1 MNIFHNPNLQEI
13 IVRRG
18 PFYKRYNCGP
28 GFKRKEVEAMQMLK
42 SKRLMLLLMS
52 FTAIFAFGLTSS
64 LAQEKTKMA
73 GKRYGVSTK
82 REVIKLDDTKGHI
95 LILSESKGIDVAT
108 GAQFVSSAFGDYVK
122 GNGPHWGYSK
132 SIGPDGSVGFSTFK
146 SKFTTTLSPE
156 GKPITT
162 FEGTFSLTKGTGK
175 FENAEGSGTFKGK
188 IIGPGIYT
196 YDYEGEYS
204 IKK

>member
-1 MNIFHNPNLQEI
+1 
-13 IVRRG
+13 
-18 PFYKRYNCGP
+18 
-28 GFKRKEVEAMQMLK
+28 MQILK
-42 SKRLMLLLMS
+42 SKRLMLLLIS
-52 FTAIFAFGLTSS
+52 FASIFALVTTS
-64 LAQEKTKMA
+64 LAQEKIKIS

-95 LILSESKGIDVAT
+95 LVLSESKGIDVAT

-132 SIGPDGSVGFSTFK
+132 AVTPDGDVNF
-146 SKFTTTLSPE
+146 SKFEGKVTTTLSPA

-175 FENAEGSGTFKGK
+175 YENAQGGGTFKGK
-188 IIGPGIYT
+188 IIGPGISM
-196 YDYEGEYS
+196 YDWEGEYF